1 MSKLFFLDV
10 LHVLRDFVIN
20 VVGASWLLFEECN
33 GHSLFLVFCLC
44 CEVERSLI

>member
-33 GHSLFLVFCLC
+33 GHSLFLVFCSC
-44 CEVERSLI
+44 CEV